1 MKPSHHHLGGTVRTL
16 IAAACATALALAGS
30 AATGL
35 ASAPSTDLAMCC
47 VGGGEVAVE
56 GITLDHEGFE
66 IG

>member
-1 MKPSHHHLGGTVRTL
+1 MRTL
-16 IAAACATALALAGS
+16 IAAACAAALALAGS

-35 ASAPSTDLAMCC
+35 ASAPSTDVAMCC